1 MQASGSDP
9 NKRPPPGP
17 PGAAGSPA
25 PAWKKSLALL
35 SLLLSGWLWIAG
47 FLDSLERPSVVD
59 SLSLRQLELATLVD
73 EVVPAG
79 LSQALIGADPRTELA
94 GELQRQMDVSDLPA
108 PAAQRLKLALLR
120 RGDPAAADQAAAA
133 ERQLADLVERVDAP
147 RRPLLQALLD
157 GRRHPPE
164 EQRRLLE
171 PWGASPL
178 LRQLSCEQLGGPR
191 SACPAAAQSGRFV
204 IVLLGVSVLPVLL
217 VGAGVLL
224 LLRRLWLQLSG
235 RAPPPPP
242 PLRGPPLSLVDV
254 TLLIAGGFMVL
265 GKVIPELAWL
275 LIGPSLERLA
285 LAPALA
291 QGLQVLVLYLG
302 LMVAP
307 LLILVWMLP
316 SAGPRPEGGWLQ
328 WQPQPLATA
337 FGQALAV
344 VLMVL
349 PLVALSSWLVELIL
363 GDPGGSNPLLDMVL
377 TSADPL
383 ALACFGLTATVL
395 APLFEETLFRG
406 VLLPVLGRQ
415 LGGVRAVVVS
425 AAVFAAAHLSLGELV
440 PLFVL
445 AIGLGWLRWQSG
457 RLLPCVLMHALWNG
471 LTFLNLVL
479 LAD

>member
-9 NKRPPPGP
+9 QKRPPPGP
-17 PGAAGSPA
+17 PGGAGSPA

-35 SLLLSGWLWIAG
+35 SLLLSGLLWIG
-47 FLDSLERPSVVD
+47 GLLDSLQRPSVVD
-59 SLSLRQLELATLVD
+59 ALSLRQLELATLAA

-79 LSQALIGADPRTELA
+79 LRQALIGAAPRTELA
-94 GELQRQMDVSDLPA
+94 GELQRQMETSELPP

-133 ERQLADLVERVDAP
+133 DRELGDLVERVDAP

-157 GRRHPPE
+157 GRRHPPV

-178 LRQLSCEQLGGPR
+178 LRQLSCEQLGGPQ
-191 SACPAAAQSGRFV
+191 SACPAAAQPVRFV
-204 IVLLGVSVLPVLL
+204 LVLLGVSVLPILL
-217 VGAGVLL
+217 VGVGVVL

-235 RAPPPPP
+235 RAPSPP

-275 LIGPSLERLA
+275 PIGPSLEKLA
-285 LAPALA
+285 MAPALA
-291 QGLQVLVLYLG
+291 QGLQVVVLYLG
-302 LMVAP
+302 LMAAP
-307 LLILVWMLP
+307 LLILALMLP
-316 SAGPRPEGGWLQ
+316 NAAARPEGGWLQ
-328 WQPQPLATA
+328 WQPRPLATA
-337 FGQALAV
+337 FGQALAA

-349 PLVALSSWLVELIL
+349 PLVALSSWLVERIW
-363 GDPGGSNPLLDMVL
+363 GNPGGSNPLLDMVL
-377 TSADPL
+377 TSGDPL

-406 VLLPVLGRQ
+406 VLLPVVGRQ
-415 LGGVRAVVVS
+415 LGGAWAVLVS

-445 AIGLGWLRWQSG
+445 ALGLGWIRWQTG